1 MTKSLNIPIT
11 EEQSEMLRGLKEEFS
26 TSRAALIRNY
36 LDWLKKGNT
45 PIGYYR
51 EFVVTASSKS
61 GTGISCTSPNYEEE
75 RKDERG

>member
-11 EEQSEMLRGLKEEFS
+11 EEQSEMLKGLKEEFS

-36 LDWLKKGNT
+36 LDWLAKGNT

-61 GTGISCTSPNYEEE
+61 GTGISGTSPNYEEG
-75 RKDERG
+75 KGK

>member
-1 MTKSLNIPIT
+1 MTKSLNVPIT

-51 EFVVTASSKS
+51 EFVVTASSK
-61 GTGISCTSPNYEEE
+61 EE

>member
-1 MTKSLNIPIT
+1 MTKSLNVPIT

-45 PIGYYR
+45 PIGYHR
-51 EFVVTASSKS
+51 EFVVSV
-61 GTGISCTSPNYEEE
+61 SPNASD
-75 RKDERG
+75 DES